1 MHNPRRTRTR
11 VSALTAAVV
20 LLGAWLSAQD
30 RADRPGVIPRSADEI
45 PADEGVIRGRV
56 VDARSRRPIVGGTI
70 AVVYDGPAVA
80 TTGTD
85 GRYEV
90 AGLEPGDVQV
100 FVRADGYVASQYG
113 QRRPTDL
120 AATIPVRSGQATT
133 GVNVE
138 LLRVGSM
145 SGRIYDESGEGR
157 AGVEVQLLTQ
167 RYGTGAPPMWAPVAY
182 AQTETSGL
190 FQIPDVTPGEYRVQ
204 AYLGRAPRS
213 SGTENRGMY
222 VPTFF
227 PSTTRLEEAHS
238 LLLAPGQ
245 EMFGVDFELLVVE
258 PLTISGIVTGPTG
271 EPVEGAQI
279 VTFPSGPIVSSLI
292 SPQPVAGDGRFVL
305 TDVAPGAY
313 VLHALHARHPT
324 VMHTVLVDD
333 DLTDVELVF
342 REATR
347 LNGRIVRD
355 GGGPVPFD
363 PRRLR
368 VALAQPLRAIPSIRP
383 GLSISPRGGARPD
396 GTFSVDVVGPTQLQ
410 ISNLPDGWMLK
421 MVRLNG
427 VDITDEVVDFGNGA
441 RRDLEVVL
449 TDQVAHVAGRVTD
462 RRGSPVARYTV
473 VVFPPEPDRRGSP
486 RYVQGVGPDHDG
498 EYHVQGLPAG
508 DYLAVAVDALPQN
521 AWFDPRVLEQ
531 LWSRATSFRLG
542 DGEYQ
547 TLNLQLSTT
556 PINLLNA
563 R

>member
-1 MHNPRRTRTR
+1 MHNPRRTTR
-11 VSALTAAVV
+11 VTALTAAVL

-56 VDARSRRPIVGGTI
+56 VDARSRRPIARATI
-70 AVVYDGPAVA
+70 AIVYDGPAVA
-80 TTGTD
+80 ATGTN

-90 AGLEPGDVQV
+90 GGLEPGDLQV
-100 FVRADGYVASQYG
+100 FVRADGYVPSEYG

-120 AATIPVRSGQATT
+120 RATVRVRGGQATT

-138 LLRVGSM
+138 LQRVGSM
-145 SGRIYDESGEGR
+145 SGRIYDALGEGQ
-157 AGVEVQLLTQ
+157 AGVEVQLLAE
-167 RYGTGAPPMWAPVAY
+167 RYGPGGPMWAPAAF
-182 AQTETSGL
+182 AQTEASGL

-204 AYLGRAPRS
+204 AHLGRAPRS
-213 SGTENRGMY
+213 SGTDNRAMY

-238 LLLAPGQ
+238 LQLAPGQ

-258 PLTISGIVTGPTG
+258 PLTISGSVTGPTG

-279 VTFPSGPIVSSLI
+279 MMFPNGPIVSSLLR
-292 SPQPVAGDGRFVL
+292 PQAVADDGRFVL

-313 VLHALHARHPT
+313 VLHLPHARHPSVT
-324 VMHTVLVDD
+324 YPVLVDD
-333 DLTDVELVF
+333 HLTNVELVF

-347 LNGRIVRD
+347 LSGRIVQD

-363 PRRLR
+363 PSRLR

-383 GLSISPRGGARPD
+383 GLSISAGGGARPD
-396 GTFSVDVVGPTQLQ
+396 GTFSVDVSGPMRLL
-410 ISNLPDGWMLK
+410 ISNLPDGWALK
-421 MVRLNG
+421 MVRFNG
-427 VDITDEVVDFGNGA
+427 ADITDEVVDFGNGA

-449 TDQVAHVAGRVTD
+449 TDQIAHVVGRVTD
-462 RRGSPVARYTV
+462 RRGNHVSRYTV
-473 VVFPPEPDRRGSP
+473 VVFPSETDRLEGSP
-486 RYVQGVGPDHDG
+486 RRVRGIGPDHDG
-498 EYHVQGLPAG
+498 VYHLQGLPAG
-508 DYLAVAVDALPQN
+508 DYLATAVNALPQN